1 MCVVG
6 STQQQQPFS
15 APLFF
20 QPAPEPQITSIPQ
33 ATPVA
38 QVMPI
43 TQTAPMAQATPIQPT
58 SQLFS
63 ANQTTQILS
72 PNQPTQ
78 LLSPNQPTQLLSP
91 NQPTHMTVVNTGFA
105 PAQQQ
110 VVPQPSMLGSVNA
123 TQAGAGNGQ
132 MISSYTTVS
141 LGGEQKQRESWQSSG
156 ARAQLVEGTSN
167 DTVGISNTP
176 TTATFNKVCLY
187 TCFIMYKLVVL
198 ITRCHN
204 STQRSLSP

>member
-72 PNQPTQ
+72 PNQTTQ
-78 LLSPNQPTQLLSP
+78 LLTPNQT
-91 NQPTHMTVVNTGFA
+91 THMTVVNTGFA
-105 PAQQQ
+105 PAQQP

-132 MISSYTTVS
+132 MISSYATVS